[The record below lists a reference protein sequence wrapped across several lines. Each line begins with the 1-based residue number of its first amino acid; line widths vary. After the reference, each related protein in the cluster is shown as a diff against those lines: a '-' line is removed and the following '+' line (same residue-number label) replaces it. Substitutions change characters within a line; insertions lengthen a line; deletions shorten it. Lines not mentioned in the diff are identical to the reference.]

1 MTRSSELAQTGTG
14 LDQDPLLVVENLST
28 QFVTDRGLVKAVNDV
43 SFDLRRGEILGI
55 VGESGS
61 GKTMTTRSILRIVP
75 PPGKIVAGRVRLAG
89 RDLLSLSEREMSQV
103 RGRQI
108 AMIFQEPSAALNPV
122 LTVGDQISEVLTN
135 HHGLSKKKARE
146 QAGQYLREVGIPEP
160 EKRLKAYPHEL
171 SGGMQQRCV
180 IAMALACTP
189 RLMIA
194 DEPTTA
200 LDVTIQAQILN
211 LLVNLTTKKEMGLI
225 FITHD
230 IAAVAQIAQRIVV
243 MYAGKIIESGAT
255 DQIIDAP
262 QHPYTQ
268 ALLQAMPTITVA
280 RGQRLLEIKGQ
291 VPDLANIPPG
301 CPFHPRCPEV
311 MDKCREQIPPLEEKS
326 GQPGRYVACL
336 LHEKRRIGA

>member
-1 MTRSSELAQTGTG
+1 
-14 LDQDPLLVVENLST
+14 
-28 QFVTDRGLVKAVNDV
+28 
-43 SFDLRRGEILGI
+43 
-55 VGESGS
+55 
-61 GKTMTTRSILRIVP
+61 
-75 PPGKIVAGRVRLAG
+75 
-89 RDLLSLSEREMSQV
+89 MSQV

-122 LTVGDQISEVLTN
+122 LTVGEQISEVLTN
-135 HHGLSKKKARE
+135 HHGLSKNKARE

-160 EKRLKAYPHEL
+160 EKRLKAYPHQL

-189 RLMIA
+189 QLMIA

-243 MYAGKIIESGAT
+243 MYAGKIVESGAT

-336 LHEKRRIGA
+336 LYEKRKQT